1 MKKLLY
7 AGIVGPLAF
16 ITVFLLEGFTRPGYS
31 QWRHYVSQL
40 ATGPGGWMQVVNF
53 VVCGSLVFLF
63 AIALRKAIKGTRG
76 AIGGPVLLGVFGIDL
91 IVAGVFST
99 DPALGY
105 PVGADQVHT
114 AHGVIHGLAGLVA
127 FTSLPAAAF
136 VMAWHFGGEVGGRR
150 WTLYSA
156 AIGAL
161 VIVMFIAMTTTSAL
175 DGVGRWPNAPT
186 GFLQRIAII
195 GGWTWIA
202 MVAWHQLRFRA
213 GRGAHGDDR
222 GDVRRAGDLPV
233 DAVQRTDKASDRSL
247 IHAVILPEPARERS
261 AGCAARRR

>member
-16 ITVFLLEGFTRPGYS
+16 IAVFLLEGFTRPGYS

-76 AIGGPVLLGVFGIDL
+76 AIGGPVLIGVFGIDL

-105 PVGADQVHT
+105 PIGAVQVHT
-114 AHGVIHGLAGLVA
+114 AHGMIHGLAGLVA

-136 VMAWHFGGEVGGRR
+136 VMAWHFGAQLGGRR

-161 VIVMFIAMTTTSAL
+161 IIVMFIAMTTTSAL

-186 GFLQRIAII
+186 GLLQRIAII

-202 MVAWHQLRFRA
+202 MVAWHQLHVRTGRDASSVIAPSVTYRNSSGRRPGTPA
-213 GRGAHGDDR
+213 GRS
-222 GDVRRAGDLPV
+222 
-233 DAVQRTDKASDRSL
+233 AV
-247 IHAVILPEPARERS
+247 
-261 AGCAARRR
+261 